1 MIQMTNIPMLS
12 FIDDFREEVQG
23 IGNKLIPNF
32 WSFLTQLL
40 ALIILIIV
48 FMLVAYKPVKKM
60 LNARAENIENNIKTA
75 QTYAQI
81 SEQNLK
87 QSEETIIASKKKAN
101 DIIAEATVKAS
112 EKQKEMIDETN
123 KEIVRLKK
131 EAEKDI
137 EASRQ
142 AALDE
147 IHDEMVNVAISASEV
162 LLKREINKE
171 DDSRIVEEF
180 IKNAD

>member
-1 MIQMTNIPMLS
+1 MILNTNIPMFS

-23 IGNKLIPNF
+23 IGDKLVPNF
-32 WSFLTQLL
+32 WSLLTQLL
-40 ALIILIIV
+40 ALIIIIV
-48 FMLVAYKPVKKM
+48 VFIVVAYKPVKKM

-75 QTYAQI
+75 QINAQA

-87 QSEETIIASKKKAN
+87 QSEEAIIASKKKAN
-101 DIIAEATVKAS
+101 EIIADATIKAG
-112 EKQKEMIDETN
+112 EKQKEMIEEAN
-123 KEIVRLKK
+123 EQIIRMKK

-137 EASRQ
+137 ENSRQ
-142 AALDE
+142 SALDE

-180 IKNAD
+180 INNAN